1 MQYFLQAQIIT
12 SINLQCTQSQ
22 NNILEPTMYI
32 DVQSN
37 SRYTVPELEHVQSIY
52 L

>member
-32 DVQSN
+32 DV
-37 SRYTVPELEHVQSIY
+37 
-52 L
+52 